1 MARRPFYGQGGAIP
15 IAKMNM
21 QAATAP
27 GRAYAQM
34 GKDFG
39 DKIGSAIKQY
49 GLNKAKRAKLTGEI
63 EAYYEQNPNA
73 ISEIGMSGDEAQDK
87 KDFAERE
94 KFMKGDMSMAQ
105 LEGYAGKLAR
115 GDVLKTKAAE
125 AESRRIA
132 NEMGGLN
139 LSIAKELK
147 DTQINIGLD
156 REVLSSLARQLAQET
171 NPQKIDLIKAQFTD
185 AIANLGLGGKRRELE
200 EKQLE
205 SKLSLVDP
213 QTNATRSALTASEIK
228 SDTDSAYILG
238 QGGPAAAAAQRV
250 RDDDLKRSELKAGIR
265 SKDTLS
271 DYRIKSIELLEGK
284 SNLPQGAGNEDIET
298 SIKGIDSEIER
309 IMKGQTFSKDSDG
322 NTLSYSDLIED
333 INPITGEVTLSEDT
347 SGYASK
353 DLARLKELV
362 QSKMKLRLSQ
372 KYEVLNRNGELIEV
386 TLAEIEEQ
394 KAKERMQQTKIKN
407 AVRSAPPTFPIPDY
421 H

>member
-15 IAKMNM
+15 IAKINM

-39 DKIGSAIKQY
+39 EKIGGAIKQY
-49 GLNKAKRAKLTGEI
+49 GLNKEKQKKNEGFIKSQSGMLNMLAEQDPEMASQYSAMKEQLNNPDVPLATRAEFGKNLVNNITLSSRLKGQRLLQDTQAQTLEEQKRTAKLREDLLQQKSDLNEIVNNIKSIDLANLEDLSPIQRRETIARLQSSINLIPGI
-63 EAYYEQNPNA
+63 EA
-73 ISEIGMSGDEAQDK
+73 SK
-87 KDFAERE
+87 
-94 KFMKGDMSMAQ
+94 
-105 LEGYAGKLAR
+105 
-115 GDVLKTKAAE
+115 KAA
-125 AESRRIA
+125 
-132 NEMGGLN
+132 
-139 LSIAKELK
+139 LK
-147 DTQINIGLD
+147 
-156 REVLSSLARQLAQET
+156 
-171 NPQKIDLIKAQFTD
+171 
-185 AIANLGLGGKRRELE
+185 
-200 EKQLE
+200 
-205 SKLSLVDP
+205 
-213 QTNATRSALTASEIK
+213 ASELK
-228 SDTDSAYILG
+228 SDTDSAFILG
-238 QGGPAAAAAQRV
+238 QGGPSGAAKQRAE
-250 RDDDLKRSELKAGIR
+250 DNELKRSGLKADIR
-265 SKDTLS
+265 SKDSLS

-284 SNLPQGAGNEDIET
+284 SNLPKGAGNEDIET

-372 KYEVLNRNGELIEV
+372 KYEVPNRNGELIEV

-394 KAKERMQQTKIKN
+394 KAKERMQQTEIKN